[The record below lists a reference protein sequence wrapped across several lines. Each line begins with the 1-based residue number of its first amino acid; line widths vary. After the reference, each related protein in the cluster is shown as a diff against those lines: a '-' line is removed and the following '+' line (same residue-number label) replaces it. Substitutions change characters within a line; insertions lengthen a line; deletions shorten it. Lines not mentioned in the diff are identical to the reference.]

1 MIWVL
6 TDLNKK
12 FERSFFVSSK
22 KILFLIFVSTIIFSL
37 YQCSDREENVGAT
50 DIVLLD
56 AVADSSFE
64 DIMITDV
71 STDIDAG
78 LPNNLPFEIDRE
90 NDGEPVTDAEIKEFT
105 KKLMSFYKNV
115 EFGKWLNRISHGVHK
130 STGYPDYAIWWH
142 DVDPIKKGDTVIWKH
157 GSRGGAHNTSIPTTK
172 VLGQMIAGY
181 LLTGDE
187 EMAYIAEQYMKGL
200 MAFMKGMVYDKDDP
214 YQFIMSR
221 NIVTFNHSYTIEGN
235 KKKEIDYQD
244 WYYAYEGWNAQRFEY
259 KNNPFWGDVWVTNM
273 RSKDDV
279 PHIYRA
285 TAYVLYMEEWAQR
298 EDLRKVAEETH
309 YYMRGFTKDI
319 VDSGYYIRTKD
330 KDGNVYIPTEDL
342 ASFVT
347 YEFMDPNAE
356 CNAKLTSALIAY
368 SEPRG
373 LNCRYGGINAYEE
386 VAVKNHYYNLEIVS
400 NFHLD
405 SQLFS
410 LIKREDRAAKYLTK
424 GIIERI
430 DTYMAMK
437 DTDFKDEPGFLGD
450 MAAYLFKAGAQGIP
464 LKNSEVR
471 LIHTQYSKSID
482 DYLNWQY
489 WNLWDSSIPDGQYPY
504 NPHSENGR
512 VNIEDMFYV
521 FEYCF
526 SPFKSKNGA
535 RVVDCDIVRDKSKW

>member
-1 MIWVL
+1 MTYL
-6 TDLNKK
+6 KN
-12 FERSFFVSSK
+12 FS
-22 KILFLIFVSTIIFSL
+22 ILFLLFLLFPL
-37 YQCSDREENVGAT
+37 YQCSERDTGGV
-50 DIVLLD
+50 
-56 AVADSSFE
+56 
-64 DIMITDV
+64 ITDV
-71 STDIDAG
+71 DSTDSIVDSTLEDIELVDASMDVDAG
-78 LPNNLPFEIDRE
+78 LPKSLPFEIERQNE
-90 NDGEPVTDAEIKEFT
+90 GEPLTDEEITEFT
-105 KKLMSFYKNV
+105 KKLMNFYKTV

-142 DVDPIKKGDTVIWKH
+142 DVDPIKEGDTVIWHH

-187 EMAYIAEQYMKGL
+187 EMGFIADQYMKGL
-200 MAFMKGMVYDKDDP
+200 MAFMKGMVYDENDP

-235 KKKEIDYQD
+235 KKKVIDYKD
-244 WYYAYEGWNAQRFEY
+244 WYYAYESWNAQRFEY
-259 KNNPFWGDVWVTNM
+259 KHNPFWGDVWVTNM

-285 TAYVLYMEEWAQR
+285 TAYVMYMEEMAKS
-298 EDLRKVAEETH
+298 EDLRRVAEETH
-309 YYMRGFTKDI
+309 YYIRGFTKDI

-330 KDGNVYIPTEDL
+330 KDGKVYIPTEDL

-347 YEFMDPNAE
+347 YEFMDKYAE
-356 CNAKLTSALIAY
+356 CNAKLATTLIAY
-368 SEPRG
+368 SDPKG
-373 LNCRYGGINAYEE
+373 INCRNGGINAYEKA
-386 VAVKNHYYNLEIVS
+386 AVESHYYNLEIVS

-410 LIKREDRAAKYLTK
+410 LIKRQDRAAKYLTL
-424 GIIERI
+424 GIIDRI

-437 DTDFKDEPGFLGD
+437 DTDFKDRPEFPGD
-450 MAAYLFKAGAQGIP
+450 MAAYLFKAASQGVP

-482 DYLNWQY
+482 DYLKWQY
-489 WNLWDSSIPDGQYPY
+489 WDLWDSSIPDGQYPY
-504 NPHSENGR
+504 SPSSENGK

-526 SPFKSKNGA
+526 SPFKSKNGP
-535 RVVDCDIVRDKSKW
+535 RVVDCDIVKDRSRW